1 MPIFLCEID
10 VSRTASLDWC
20 GGRRCTRKLEREK
33 GMARKAKKAERRWR
47 GRRAGAGRPPATASS
62 RVREFP
68 SSQGRGYHSQDDPIL
83 PRSYEIV
90 IKKITKRNHHLR
102 FESVFIF
109 TECTRGA
116 LYKIGVRMFFFF
128 FPKQLFNSIEKGFV
142 SWTWNCR
149 AHTTFVPFEW
159 CMQRARKGR
168 GQLSLSCT
176 VHVLTLDRVPFT
188 SSSAAICALS
198 HGSELRVTNRAHGTY
213 YSIALVRLCASD
225 GTWNTGRERERER
238 ERHLDSLLAYAHVVD
253 VVRDALRKFL
263 KAKRNWIIDETLGRA
278 SAVG

>member
-1 MPIFLCEID
+1 MPIFLCVID

-90 IKKITKRNHHLR
+90 IKKNNKKK
-102 FESVFIF
+102 SSSP
-109 TECTRGA
+109 
-116 LYKIGVRMFFFF
+116 VRVGIYFHRVYEARVIQDWRENVFFFF

-238 ERHLDSLLAYAHVVD
+238 ERDILIRYWLM
-253 VVRDALRKFL
+253 RM
-263 KAKRNWIIDETLGRA
+263 W
-278 SAVG
+278 